1 MTAPSDPL
9 RQKLEATLGTYTIER
24 ELGGGGMSRVFVAC
38 ENALGRTVV
47 VKVLS
52 PDLAEALS
60 IERFRREIQLAA
72 RLQHPHIVPLL
83 AAGDAG
89 GLPYFT
95 MPFIQGESLRDRL
108 VSRGELPVSDA
119 VRVLR
124 EVAAALAYAHAN
136 GVVHRDI
143 KPDNVMISGG
153 SAMVMDF
160 GVAKAVSDA
169 AATRA
174 ATLTQLGV
182 ALGTPAY
189 MAPEQAAADPTTDHR
204 ADIYAFGVMA
214 YEILTGETP
223 FGGRPAQA
231 MLAAH
236 AVETPE
242 PISRRRPAVPDALAS
257 LIMRCLE
264 KRPSDRPQTADEI
277 VRVLDNLPTSTEG
290 IRAFSAPRRSRG
302 WLVGAAL
309 GAFVVVG
316 GAAVFVAH
324 QQQQRREEAAAD
336 APTMIAVLPFD
347 NQGPASDQY
356 FTDGIT
362 DAITNRLASLH
373 DLSVIDSRSAAQ
385 YKGTTKTPKQIGR
398 ELGVQYLL
406 QGTVQWATD
415 EHGKR
420 QVQISPSLVEVSS
433 LRQKPAG
440 GPYLVSPSD
449 VFRVQTEVATK
460 VADALN
466 VALNGDEEKAL
477 AARPTT
483 NPQAYDA
490 YLRGQAY
497 DDQNEGYLQPDAIR
511 NAIDAYTEATRLD
524 PKFALAFAR
533 LGADQLR
540 WAILDVTDSARVRA
554 ARQSID
560 SSLVLAPDMPEGHQA
575 HAHFLGFFM
584 NDRDGS
590 YSEMVRANAL
600 KPNDAPLLSE
610 LGHQQIVRGLTEQGF
625 ASIAKA
631 VKLDPRS
638 LDAIERATR
647 ENYNARRYG
656 EAERYAN
663 QYITLAPTSPIGYN
677 WKINCEIDGRG
688 DTAAARQTLET
699 AVSRGA
705 RWSIS
710 LASQYTNFG
719 PAGYAKLEQL
729 SLADMGVTQ
738 FIDSSQYYAI
748 KLDVALAEGRQGSVR
763 AYGDSLLKIGL
774 SPRFT
779 GPLVSWR
786 YTVLSAAYAGLGRRT
801 EAFQQLALAEQ
812 AAALLSADDS
822 HRGNME
828 EQIAQVFGTLGEADS
843 SIAHIKLLLKLPSGF
858 SKETAKTD
866 VSFAPLRGKPAWE
879 KFLSGQ

>member
-1 MTAPSDPL
+1 MTDPL
-9 RQKLEATLGTYTIER
+9 RGKLETTLGAGYTLER

-47 VKVLS
+47 IKVMS
-52 PDLAEALS
+52 PDLAEALNV
-60 IERFRREIQLAA
+60 ERFRREIQLAA

-83 AAGDAG
+83 TAGDAG

-108 VSRGELPVSDA
+108 RARGELPVSDA

-160 GVAKAVSDA
+160 GVAKAVTDA
-169 AATRA
+169 VTTRA
-174 ATLTQLGV
+174 TTLTQLGV

-204 ADIYAFGVMA
+204 ADLYAFGVMA
-214 YEILTGETP
+214 YEMMTGETP
-223 FGGRPAQA
+223 FAGRPAQA

-242 PISRRRPAVPDALAS
+242 PITRRRPAVPAGLAA

-264 KRPSDRPQTADEI
+264 KRPSDRPQSADEV
-277 VRVLDNLPTSTEG
+277 VRILDEQPTSTEG
-290 IRAFSAPRRSRG
+290 MRAISLPRRSRG

-309 GAFVVVG
+309 GALVVVG
-316 GAAVFVAH
+316 GAALFVV
-324 QQQQRREEAAAD
+324 QQRRQEAAAD
-336 APTMIAVLPFD
+336 APTMIAVIPFD
-347 NQGPASDQY
+347 NQGPSSDQY
-356 FTDGIT
+356 FTDGLT

-373 DLSVIDSRSAAQ
+373 GLGVIDSRSAAQ
-385 YKGTTKTPKQIGR
+385 YKGTTKSPKQIGR

-420 QVQISPSLVEVSS
+420 QVQISPSLIEVAN
-433 LRQKPAG
+433 LTQKPAG
-440 GPYLVSPSD
+440 GPYLVSPAD

-460 VADALN
+460 VAAALN
-466 VALNGDEEKAL
+466 VVLNPDEEKAL
-477 AARPTT
+477 TARATT
-483 NPQAYDA
+483 NPQAADA
-490 YLRGQAY
+490 YDRGLEF
-497 DDQNEGYLQPDAIR
+497 DEQNEGILQPDAIR

-524 PKFALAFAR
+524 PKFALAFAK

-540 WAILDVTDSARVRA
+540 WAVLDVTDSARVRA

-560 SSLVLAPDMPEGHQA
+560 SSLVLAPDLAEGHQA

-584 NDRDGS
+584 NDREGS
-590 YSEMVRANAL
+590 YNEMVRANAL
-600 KPNDAPLLSE
+600 KPNDAALLSE
-610 LGHQQIVRGLTEQGF
+610 LGHQQIVHGLTEQGF

-631 VKLDPRS
+631 VRLDPRS

-647 ENYNARRYG
+647 ENYNGRRYA
-656 EAERYAN
+656 EAERYAS
-663 QYITLAPTSPIGYN
+663 QYIALAPASPIGYN

-688 DTAAARQTLET
+688 DTATARRTLET

-705 RWSIS
+705 RWSVS
-710 LASQYTNFG
+710 LASQYTNLG
-719 PAGYAKLEQL
+719 PAGFAKLERL
-729 SLADMGVTQ
+729 SLADMGVSQ

-748 KLDVALAEGRQGSVR
+748 KLDMYVAEGRPATVR
-763 AYGDSLLKIGL
+763 AYGDSLLTIGL

-779 GPLVSWR
+779 GPLESWR
-786 YTVLSAAYAGLGRRT
+786 YAVLASAYAGLGRRT

-812 AAALLSADDS
+812 AAGRLSADDS

-843 SIAHIKLLLKLPSGF
+843 SIAHIKMLLKLPSGF
-858 SKETAKTD
+858 SRETAKTD
-866 VSFAPLRGKPAWE
+866 VSFAPLRGKPAWD
-879 KFLSGQ
+879 KFLAAQ

>member
-1 MTAPSDPL
+1 MTDTL
-9 RQKLEATLGTYTIER
+9 RGKLETTLGAAYTLER

-47 VKVLS
+47 IKVLS
-52 PDLAEALS
+52 PDLAEALNV
-60 IERFRREIQLAA
+60 ERFRREIQLAA

-83 AAGDAG
+83 TAGESG

-108 VSRGELPVSDA
+108 KARGELPVSDA

-124 EVAAALAYAHAN
+124 EVAAALAYAHGN

-160 GVAKAVSDA
+160 GVAKAVTDA
-169 AATRA
+169 VSTRA
-174 ATLTQLGV
+174 TTLTQLGV

-214 YEILTGETP
+214 YEVLTGETP
-223 FGGRPAQA
+223 FAGRPAQA

-242 PISRRRPAVPDALAS
+242 PISRRRPAVPAGLAA

-264 KRPSDRPQTADEI
+264 KRPSDRPQAADEI
-277 VRVLDNLPTSTEG
+277 VRILDEQPTSTEG
-290 IRAFSAPRRSRG
+290 IRAISLPRRSHG

-309 GAFVVVG
+309 GALVVVG
-316 GAAVFVAH
+316 GAALLVVH
-324 QQQQRREEAAAD
+324 QQQLRQAAAD
-336 APTMIAVLPFD
+336 APTMIAVLPFF

-356 FTDGIT
+356 FTDGLT

-373 DLSVIDSRSAAQ
+373 GLGVIDSRSAAQ
-385 YKGTTKTPKQIGR
+385 YKGTTKTPKQIGH

-415 EHGKR
+415 ERGKR
-420 QVQISPSLVEVSS
+420 QVQISPSLVEVAT
-433 LRQKPAG
+433 LTQKPAG

-477 AARPTT
+477 AARPTM

-490 YLRGQAY
+490 YLRGQAF

-524 PKFALAFAR
+524 PKFALAFAK

-560 SSLVLAPDMPEGHQA
+560 SSLVLAPDLAEGHQA

-584 NDRDGS
+584 DDRDGA
-590 YSEMVRANAL
+590 YSELVRASAL
-600 KPNDAPLLSE
+600 KPNDAALLSE
-610 LGHQQIVRGLTEQGF
+610 LGHQQIVHGLTEQGF
-625 ASIAKA
+625 ANIAKA
-631 VKLDPRS
+631 VRLDPRS

-710 LASQYTNFG
+710 LASQYTNLG

-729 SLADMGVTQ
+729 SLADLGVSQ

-748 KLDVALAEGRQGSVR
+748 KLDLAVAEGRQSSVR

-779 GPLVSWR
+779 GPLESWR
-786 YTVLSAAYAGLGRRT
+786 YAVLASAYAGLGRRA
-801 EAFQQLALAEQ
+801 ESFQQLALAEQ
-812 AAALLSADDS
+812 AASRLSADDS

-843 SIAHIKLLLKLPSGF
+843 SIAHIKKLLKLPSGF

-879 KFLSGQ
+879 KFLAGQ

>member
-1 MTAPSDPL
+1 MTDTL
-9 RQKLEATLGTYTIER
+9 REKLQSTLGAYTIER

-47 VKVLS
+47 VKVMS
-52 PDLAEALS
+52 PDLAEALN

-83 AAGDAG
+83 AAGDVG

-108 VSRGELPVSDA
+108 RARGELPVTDA

-124 EVAAALAYAHAN
+124 EVASALAYAHAN

-160 GVAKAVSDA
+160 GVAKAVTDA
-169 AATRA
+169 ATTRA
-174 ATLTQLGV
+174 STLTQLGV

-214 YEILTGETP
+214 YEMLTGETP
-223 FGGRPAQA
+223 FAGRPAQA

-242 PISRRRPAVPDALAS
+242 PITRRRPAVPDVLAS
-257 LIMRCLE
+257 LIMRSLE

-277 VRVLDNLPTSTEG
+277 VRVLDNLPTSTG
-290 IRAFSAPRRSRG
+290 AIRATSVQRRSRG

-309 GAFVVVG
+309 GALVVVG
-316 GAAVFVAH
+316 GAALLVVN
-324 QQQQRREEAAAD
+324 QQRKETAAAAAD

-347 NQGPASDQY
+347 NQGSASDQY
-356 FTDGIT
+356 FTDGLT

-373 DLSVIDSRSAAQ
+373 GLGVIDSRSAAQ
-385 YKGTTKTPKQIGR
+385 YKGTTKTAKQIGR

-415 EHGKR
+415 ERGKR
-420 QVQISPSLVEVSS
+420 QVQISPSLVEVAN
-433 LRQKPAG
+433 LTQKPAG
-440 GPYLVSPSD
+440 GPYLVSPAD
-449 VFRVQTEVATK
+449 VFKVQTEVATK

-477 AARPTT
+477 TRRPTT
-483 NPQAYDA
+483 NMQAYDA
-490 YLRGQAY
+490 YQRGQAF
-497 DDQNEGYLQPDAIR
+497 DDQNEGLQPDAIR
-511 NAIDAYTEATRLD
+511 NAIDAYSEATRLD

-533 LGADQLR
+533 LGADQLH
-540 WAILDVTDSARVRA
+540 WAVLDVTDTMRVHA

-560 SSLVLAPDMPEGHQA
+560 SSLALEPDLAEGHQA
-575 HAHFLGFFM
+575 HAHLLGFFM
-584 NDRDGS
+584 NDREGS
-590 YSEMVRANAL
+590 YSELTRANAL
-600 KPNDAPLLSE
+600 KPNDAGLLSE
-610 LGHQQIVRGLTEQGF
+610 LGHQQIVRGQIAQGF
-625 ASIAKA
+625 ANIAKA
-631 VKLDPRS
+631 VRLDPRN
-638 LDAIERATR
+638 LDVIQRAAR
-647 ENYNARRYG
+647 ENYNARRYA
-656 EAERYAN
+656 EAERYAD
-663 QYITLAPTSPIGYN
+663 QYIALAPTSPAGYN

-688 DTAAARQTLET
+688 DTAAARRTLET
-699 AVSRGA
+699 VVSRGVRLSVA
-705 RWSIS
+705 
-710 LASQYTNFG
+710 LAAQYSNLG
-719 PAGYAKLEQL
+719 PWGFSKLLAL
-729 SLADMGVTQ
+729 SLPDMGATQ
-738 FIDSSQYYAI
+738 FIDSSEYYGI
-748 KLDVALAEGRQGSVR
+748 KGGVYLAEGRADIAR
-763 AYGDSLLKIGL
+763 AYGDSMLKMGL

-779 GPLVSWR
+779 GPLANWR
-786 YTVLSAAYAGLGRRT
+786 YAVLASAYATLGRRA

-812 AAALLSADDS
+812 AAGQFSADDAM
-822 HRGNME
+822 RGNME
-828 EQIAQVFGTLGEADS
+828 EQIAQAFGTIGEADS
-843 SIAHIKLLLKLPSGF
+843 TIAHVKVLLKLASGF
-858 SKETAKTD
+858 SMETAKTD
-866 VSFAPLRGKPAWE
+866 ISFAPLRGKPAWE
-879 KFLSGQ
+879 RFLAGQ